1 MSSFPTILIRHG
13 GIPISRG
20 TFSDRVKNLWG
31 IIKSRIAIALIAL
44 LGLSGCTSDSLARD
58 YGNYTDNSGLPVQV
72 PIDKRTKPIDFT
84 GTTIDGKTLT
94 VSAVRGRVTVVNFWY
109 AACSPCRAEAPFL
122 ETLYKK
128 YEPDGVKF
136 IGVNDRDQP
145 SGAASFDKSY
155 NISYPSVLDV
165 DSGAARI
172 AFAGAVAPT
181 ATPTT
186 FVLDAKGRIAA
197 RIVGPIDSE
206 SILNTL
212 ISDTLAESK

>member
-1 MSSFPTILIRHG
+1 MKDTI
-13 GIPISRG
+13 
-20 TFSDRVKNLWG
+20 SDRLK
-31 IIKSRIAIALIAL
+31 IIGGTMKSRIAIALIAL
-44 LGLSGCTSDSLARD
+44 LALSGCTSDSLAKD
-58 YGNYTDNSGLPVQV
+58 YGNYTNNSGLPVQV
-72 PIDKRTKPIDFT
+72 PVDKRTKAIDFT

-94 VSAVRGRVTVVNFWY
+94 ASAIHGPVTVVNFWY

-122 ETLYKK
+122 EGLYKK
-128 YEPDGVKF
+128 YQPEGVSF

-145 SGAASFDKSY
+145 SGAASFEKSY
-155 NISYPSVLDV
+155 KISYPSVLDV

-186 FVLDAKGRIAA
+186 FVLDAEGRIAA

-212 ISDTLAESK
+212 ISDTLTESK